1 MNKVLYAIVAKSGA
15 GKDYAADKISKSFG
29 MKKVIS
35 RTTREPRF
43 AGEET
48 HIFVS
53 EDTAIEELPR
63 SVASTVFADNTY
75 YALPEDLEGK
85 DIYIIDVDGMK
96 ELKES
101 GVKFISIYIDAPL
114 HIRIKNMFNRGDS
127 IFSIIKRVIH
137 DSIAFKDVNANI
149 VLRSSQ
155 ELYQFFKLLHKDGFN
170 ICLRD

>member
-53 EDTAIEELPR
+53 EDTAIEELQY
-63 SVASTVFADNTY
+63 SVARTTFADNTY
-75 YALPEDLEGK
+75 YTLPEDLEGK
-85 DIYIIDVDGMK
+85 DIYIIDVEGMK
-96 ELKES
+96 SLKES

-114 HIRIKNMFNRGDS
+114 HIRIKNMFKRGDS

-137 DSIAFKDVNANI
+137 DRIAFKDVDADI
-149 VLRSSQ
+149 TVSSSY
-155 ELYQFFKLLHKDGFN
+155 ELYKFFKLLHKDGFD
-170 ICLRD
+170 ICLKD